1 MKYYV
6 IAGEAS
12 GDLHASNLL
21 KEIKLRD
28 TEAQFRCWGGDL
40 MEAQGGEIVKHYRD
54 LAFMGFVE
62 VAMHLRTILKNIAFC
77 KKDILQY
84 RPDIVVLVDYPGF
97 NLRIAEWAK
106 QQGFKVIYYISPQ
119 IWAWKTGRVHKIKR
133 SCDHVMPILP
143 FEKDFYKKYDY
154 EADFVGH
161 PLLDAIDENIRENRE
176 VKEFRADNGL
186 DERPIIAI
194 LPGSRKQEIVK
205 MLPVMLEV
213 TKSYPQY
220 QFVVSTVKWLPK
232 ELYSK
237 YLRGCDVKTVSGSA
251 YPLLLNAE
259 AALVTSGTATLETAI
274 LGTRQVVCY
283 KGSALSYRIAMAVVK
298 DTIKY
303 ISLVNLVMDAPVVTE
318 LIQYDFTAERV
329 RAELDKLLTDEEVR
343 SKMSEEYAQLLMRLG
358 GRGASARAAEIVI
371 NCAKSSEQNAKK

>member
-21 KEIKLRD
+21 KQIALRD
-28 TEAQFRCWGGDL
+28 TAALFRCWGGDL
-40 MEAQGGEIVKHYRD
+40 MAAQGGEIVKHYRD

-62 VAMHLRTILKNIAFC
+62 VALHLRTILKNIAFC

-84 RPDIVVLVDYPGF
+84 QPDIVVLVDYPGF

-161 PLLDAIDENIRENRE
+161 PLLDAIDEDIRESRE
-176 VKEFRADNGL
+176 VKEFRADNSL
-186 DERPIIAI
+186 DDRPIIAI

-213 TKSYPQY
+213 TKNYPQC
-220 QFVVSTVKWLPK
+220 QFVVSTVKWLPE
-232 ELYSK
+232 ELYSR
-237 YLRGCDVKTVSGSA
+237 YLHGYDVKTVTGSS

-259 AALVTSGTATLETAI
+259 AAIVTSGTATLETAI

-329 RAELDKLLTDEEVR
+329 KEELDKLLFDESIR
-343 SKMSEEYAQLLMRLG
+343 QKMSEEYARLLTRLG
-358 GRGASARAAEIVI
+358 GRGASARAAEIVV
-371 NCAKSSEQNAKK
+371 NCAKKSE

>member
-21 KEIKLRD
+21 KEIAKQD
-28 TEAQFRCWGGDL
+28 SQAQFRCWGGDL
-40 MEAQGGEIVKHYRD
+40 MAAQGGEIVKHYRD

-62 VAMHLRTILKNIAFC
+62 VALHLRTILKNLSFC
-77 KKDILQY
+77 KKDILQF
-84 RPDIVVLVDYPGF
+84 RPDVVVLVDYPGF
-97 NLRIAEWAK
+97 NLRIADWAK
-106 QQGFKVIYYISPQ
+106 SQGFKVVYYISPQ

-133 SCDHVMPILP
+133 CCDHVMPILP
-143 FEKDFYKKYDY
+143 FEKDFYKKYGY

-161 PLLDAIDENIRENRE
+161 PLLDAIDETIRESDD
-176 VKEFRADNGL
+176 VKNFRQNNGL

-194 LPGSRKQEIVK
+194 LPGSRKQEITK
-205 MLPVMLEV
+205 ILPTMLQVV
-213 TKSYPQY
+213 NDYPQY

-232 ELYSK
+232 ELYDT
-237 YLRGCDVKTVSGSA
+237 YMVRTGVKTVSGSA
-251 YPLLLNAE
+251 YPLVLNAE

-283 KGSALSYRIAMAVVK
+283 STSAISYQIAKAVAK
-298 DTIKY
+298 DTIRY

-318 LIQYDFTAERV
+318 LIQQDLTKERLKV
-329 RAELDKLLTDEEVR
+329 ELDKILDDSVTKEKMTRDYEALL
-343 SKMSEEYAQLLMRLG
+343 ARLG
-358 GRGASARAAEIVI
+358 GRGASSRAAEIVI
-371 NCAKSSEQNAKK
+371 NCAKNSEK

>member
-21 KEIKLRD
+21 KEIAKQD
-28 TEAQFRCWGGDL
+28 SQAQFRCWGGDL
-40 MEAQGGEIVKHYRD
+40 MAAQGGEIVKHYRD

-62 VAMHLRTILKNIAFC
+62 VALHLRTILKNLAFC
-77 KKDILQY
+77 KKDILQF
-84 RPDIVVLVDYPGF
+84 RPDVVVLVDYPGF
-97 NLRIAEWAK
+97 NLRIADWAK
-106 QQGFKVIYYISPQ
+106 SQGFKVVYYISPQ

-133 SCDHVMPILP
+133 CCDHVMPILP
-143 FEKDFYKKYDY
+143 FEKDFYKKYGY

-161 PLLDAIDENIRENRE
+161 PLLDAIDETIRESDD
-176 VKEFRADNGL
+176 VKNFRQNNGL

-194 LPGSRKQEIVK
+194 LPGSRKQEITK
-205 MLPVMLEV
+205 ILPTMLQVV
-213 TKSYPQY
+213 NDYPQY

-232 ELYSK
+232 ELYDT
-237 YLRGCDVKTVSGSA
+237 YMVRTGVKTVSGSA
-251 YPLLLNAE
+251 YPLVLNAE

-283 KGSALSYRIAMAVVK
+283 STSAISYQIAKAVAK
-298 DTIKY
+298 DTIRY

-318 LIQYDFTAERV
+318 LIQQDLTKERLKV
-329 RAELDKLLTDEEVR
+329 ELDKILDDSVTKEKMTRDYEALL
-343 SKMSEEYAQLLMRLG
+343 ARLG
-358 GRGASARAAEIVI
+358 GRGASSRAAEIVI
-371 NCAKSSEQNAKK
+371 NCAKNSEK

>member
-21 KEIKLRD
+21 KEIAARD
-28 TEAQFRCWGGDL
+28 TEAKFRCWGGDL
-40 MEAQGGEIVKHYRD
+40 MAAQGGEIVKHYRD

-62 VAMHLRTILKNIAFC
+62 VAIHLRTILKNIAFC

-84 RPDIVVLVDYPGF
+84 HPDIIVLVDYPGF

-106 QQGFKVIYYISPQ
+106 QQGFKVVYYISPQ

-143 FEKDFYKKYDY
+143 FEKDFYKKYNY
-154 EADFVGH
+154 NADFVGH
-161 PLLDAIDENIRENRE
+161 PLLDAIDKNIRESRE
-176 VKEFRADNGL
+176 VKEFRTDNGL
-186 DERPIIAI
+186 DGRPIIAI

-213 TKSYPQY
+213 TKSFPQY

-232 ELYSK
+232 ELYNK
-237 YLRGCDVKTVSGSA
+237 YLPGHNVKTVTGST

-318 LIQYDFTAERV
+318 LIQHDFTVERV
-329 RAELDKLLTDEEVR
+329 KEELDKLLTNETVR
-343 SKMSEEYAQLLMRLG
+343 TKMAADYAEMLTRLG

-371 NCAKSSEQNAKK
+371 NCAKNSE